1 MIKNLLNKSRYIDS
15 KSSATTLRVDLCGNK
30 KEIMNSQFN
39 DEVNEYFI
47 YLDERRKS
55 TKLRLTSQVNIIAS
69 NILYNH
75 ITEVVKNE
83 ESSKA
88 ECLNFKPKT
97 ISTSH
102 GKPEKQWGS
111 DDEHL
116 DDTQITYSGDV
127 EKNYKYFCG
136 IDILTN
142 HILRS
147 KSSFSSYIKPNEI
160 NPNFNTINDFIRDV
174 NGKKP
179 ISHLYIDSQYSRD
192 MNLYNKQNF
201 MTFQES
207 LVKNIVDKNGWL
219 GFINKSKMEVYNN
232 NNKNL
237 GISRVINNEPAN
249 SFISFY
255 PYKEHFSMIPH
266 YNKSRHREEKN
277 WEYCLTY
284 PFSATTQDIPCIE
297 PTLKSLKIAFI
308 DETENDDDGLGKTV
322 IYSSCKHGL
331 MPDDLVNIYR
341 SNIDGTKSELIEG
354 NVVVDT
360 VIDEYTFSVF
370 LNDDICDN
378 WISVFDEELLSE
390 YGLKYLSGS
399 SVCYNSNKNE
409 YFYPVNNYVNAD
421 FDTTDKIGSQR
432 LSFARVVENEQCEY
446 YVRIF
451 SRFPNFEF
459 MNDEVTEET
468 VYSNQVG
475 ITNAQIYANPKYEK
489 QSMVNKLAFAKNI
502 YGDDLSQITYI
513 DDIDFDIIKDN
524 LGRPLSSLYLTFVKT
539 NYGRKE
545 WYDGNVGD
553 ESVEF
558 SHCFGKVNCGLLLSP
573 HIVDDRYN
581 FGNVR
586 TMNNVDKTYGLNIA
600 GVLRGHQD
608 RYDTDEIV
616 FNQQI
621 CFYGDL
627 CEYSTITCNERTLD
641 IVYNRFN
648 TMQRELA
655 GSSASMRD
663 KFNDIAYENIDVDN
677 FFNGYFSTIYSIFDR
692 NPTSQKE
699 GYYYQ
704 AHYEIPI
711 RSFSPHISEFIPK
724 FNRVIKLEKTFEDK
738 YILITNDDNYV
749 NLDDDI
755 RLYTID
761 EHKEIVCDVLNIL
774 DTNKLLCN
782 FKSLDGKPIN
792 IDVNTINLDNYRVYR
807 KASDIP
813 SYATMQEDGS
823 GRYRWRDIV
832 PNGFE
837 ESDGIIEEYPFTN
850 GCFYINKQINIFV
863 RRQDP
868 FGLFGLQIPYN
879 ISVPLIMGIKSPIEN
894 GTDAGA
900 DDSINENEAIC

>member
-15 KSSATTLRVDLCGNK
+15 ESSATTLMVDLYNNK
-30 KEIMNSQFN
+30 REIMNSQFN

-83 ESSKA
+83 ESSNA
-88 ECLNFKPKT
+88 ECLNFKQKE
-97 ISTSH
+97 ISSSY
-102 GKPEKQWGS
+102 GKPNKLWGS
-111 DDEHL
+111 DNEHL
-116 DDTQITYSGDV
+116 DDTQITYSGDD

-147 KSSFSSYIKPNEI
+147 KSSFSSYINPREI
-160 NPNFNTINDFIRDV
+160 NPKFNTINDFIRDV

-179 ISHLYIDSQYSRD
+179 ISHLYTNSNYSGD

-207 LVKNIVDKNGWL
+207 LVKNIVDKNGWV
-219 GFINKSKMEVYNN
+219 GFINKSKMEVYNSN
-232 NNKNL
+232 GDNL

-308 DETENDDDGLGKTV
+308 DETENDDDGLGKTI

-341 SNIDGTKSELIEG
+341 SNIDGTQSELIEG

-378 WISVFDEELLSE
+378 WISVFDAELLNE
-390 YGLKYLSGS
+390 YGLTYLSGS
-399 SVCYNSNKNE
+399 SVCYHSGTNE

-459 MNDEVTEET
+459 MDAEITEEN
-468 VYSNQVG
+468 VYSNHGSV
-475 ITNAQIYANPKYEK
+475 TMAQTYAHPKYEK
-489 QSMVNKLAFAKNI
+489 QSMLNKLAFAKNV

-513 DDIDFDIIKDN
+513 DDIDFDVIKDN

-539 NYGRKE
+539 NYGSKE
-545 WYDGNVGD
+545 WYNGQVGD
-553 ESVEF
+553 EAVEF

-586 TMNNVDKTYGLNIA
+586 TMNNVDNILGLNIA
-600 GVLRGHQD
+600 GVFRTQQNI
-608 RYDTDEIV
+608 YDGDEIV
-616 FNQQI
+616 FKQQI

-627 CEYSTITCNERTLD
+627 CEYSKITCNERTLD

-655 GSSASMRD
+655 GSSASMKD
-663 KFNDIAYENIDVDN
+663 KFNDITYKNISKDN
-677 FFNGYFSTIYSIFDR
+677 FYYGNFSVNNNTFDR
-692 NPTSQKE
+692 NPIAHKE

-711 RSFSPHISEFIPK
+711 RSFSPHISEFNPK
-724 FNRVIKLEKTFEDK
+724 FNTVIKLEKTYDGK
-738 YILITNDDNYV
+738 YILTTNDDNYV
-749 NLDDDI
+749 NLDDDV
-755 RLYTID
+755 RLYVID
-761 EHKEIVCDVLNIL
+761 EHKEIVCEVVNVL
-774 DTNKLLCN
+774 DTNKLLCY
-782 FKSLDGKPIN
+782 FKSLVGKLID
-792 IDVNTINLDNYRVYR
+792 IDVNSINLDNYRVYR
-807 KASDIP
+807 KPSDIP

-868 FGLFGLQIPYN
+868 FGLLGLQLPY
-879 ISVPLIMGIKSPIEN
+879 SVAVPLTMGIKSDIEN

-900 DDSINENEAIC
+900 DDSINENDAIC